1 MLPPFFEISTFVFHW
16 SAVISF
22 RWTIPVNLAF
32 CSCSKSNYSN
42 GIDIFT
48 TTHQESVWLQNFWN
62 SHDFTLF
69 FFSFLL
75 LSPTVLLVQRT
86 WCWKRAE
93 FNFYTE
99 KQFFFSLYR
108 KQDSLCTSES
118 SRDWSW
124 LSNCIFQKPVNHKP
138 TQIFTSKAPQIS
150 RYAVCWGQKYWLCFF
165 QFLSRVA
172 LWSNRLLHTVDC

>member
-1 MLPPFFEISTFVFHW
+1 VFNFHW

-22 RWTIPVNLAF
+22 RSTIAVNVAF

-48 TTHQESVWLQNFWN
+48 SVWLQNFWN

-69 FFSFLL
+69 FSFFQL
-75 LSPTVLLVQRT
+75 LSPIVLLVQEHD
-86 WCWKRAE
+86 AE
-93 FNFYTE
+93 NEQSSTFTPKSN
-99 KQFFFSLYR
+99 FFSLYR

-124 LSNCIFQKPVNHKP
+124 LSNRIFQKPVNHKP

-150 RYAVCWGQKYWLCFF
+150 RYAVRWGQKNWLCFF

-172 LWSNRLLHTVDC
+172 LWSNRLLYTVDC